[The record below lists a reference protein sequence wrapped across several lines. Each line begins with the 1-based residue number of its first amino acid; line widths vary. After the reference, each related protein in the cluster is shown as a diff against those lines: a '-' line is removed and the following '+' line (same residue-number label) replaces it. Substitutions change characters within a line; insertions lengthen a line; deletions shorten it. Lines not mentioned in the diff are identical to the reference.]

1 MVKTIGMFSRF
12 LRQLRNVSLNLIAS
26 SPCADTPW
34 HISPEQLIALNPKFA
49 NYSVGRFS
57 YGAPAPNVIQNLGDA
72 NLKIGSFCCFA
83 EGVTILLGGEHS
95 PDWVTTYNF
104 DLLYDEFRDVVGRS
118 YTKGPVVIGNDVWIG
133 QDAFILS
140 GVTIG
145 DGAVIGARCVVAKNV
160 APYSIVVGNPARE
173 IRKRFDDDTI
183 AKLLN
188 IKWWNWSIQRIK
200 ENLPLL
206 LSDNVKEFIDKNS

>member
-1 MVKTIGMFSRF
+1 M
-12 LRQLRNVSLNLIAS
+12 LRQILKKIRDESVNLIAS
-26 SPCADTPW
+26 SHADTPW
-34 HISPEQLIALNPKFA
+34 HISSKILLSSNPEFA
-49 NYSVGRFS
+49 KYSVGRFS
-57 YGAPAPNVIQNLGDA
+57 YGTPAPKIMQLGETQ
-72 NLKIGSFCCFA
+72 LKIGSFCCFA